1 MYVIMKKRWALTL
14 HHSYPVYSFLLPV
27 YSFWCMD
34 EFGWGNT
41 RLVIGEGNSK
51 KVIMNED
58 EKFDESMIPLK
69 KFSGMASAFGAPDPY
84 LTCLCF
90 LQSTKP
96 RHGKLDRITLRKPIA
111 RGLANL
117 KPMLGLVKSHR
128 IAISTHRNPVTTIV
142 TQM

>member
-1 MYVIMKKRWALTL
+1 MKTRWVLTV

-34 EFGWGNT
+34 DFGWGNT

-58 EKFDESMIPLK
+58 DKFDESMIPLK
-69 KFSGMASAFGAPDPY
+69 KFSGMASALGAPD
-84 LTCLCF
+84 LTCLRF

-96 RHGKLDRITLRKPIA
+96 RHGKLVRITLRRPTA

-117 KPMLGLVKSHR
+117 EPMHGLVESHR
-128 IAISTHRNPVTTIV
+128 TAISTLRNPATTTVIR
-142 TQM
+142 M